1 MGEGAPRRGSG
12 GRHPRPRPGA
22 RTVRSPR
29 WTLGTNS
36 SSQVGGPLARQYR
49 TAQNIW
55 NTWLRISGTHNRRF
69 GVVAGGVELPFQR
82 TESCLNP
89 SDRLPRIWWVWSP
102 GSVGR
107 LEVCVVNPV
116 KISASHAAP
125 GFLMRR
131 YWPTPTRTSIRS
143 IHVWS
148 LRGSI
153 ALYHGPGRA

>member
-55 NTWLRISGTHNRRF
+55 NTWLRISGTHTSQRRVF
-69 GVVAGGVELPFQR
+69 AEIELA
-82 TESCLNP
+82 
-89 SDRLPRIWWVWSP
+89 
-102 GSVGR
+102 R
-107 LEVCVVNPV
+107 LELIIGFSGCAEHHRHNSSLPC
-116 KISASHAAP
+116 SA
-125 GFLMRR
+125 L
-131 YWPTPTRTSIRS
+131 
-143 IHVWS
+143 
-148 LRGSI
+148 I
-153 ALYHGPGRA
+153 AINLP

>member
-55 NTWLRISGTHNRRF
+55 NTWLRISGTHKSRKDVGSWRAQRSVRTRIGKRRAA
-69 GVVAGGVELPFQR
+69 AGFIDGADGDDAL
-82 TESCLNP
+82 
-89 SDRLPRIWWVWSP
+89 I
-102 GSVGR
+102 
-107 LEVCVVNPV
+107 
-116 KISASHAAP
+116 
-125 GFLMRR
+125 RR
-131 YWPTPTRTSIRS
+131 RVLGW
-143 IHVWS
+143 
-148 LRGSI
+148 I
-153 ALYHGPGRA
+153 ALVVLI